1 MIDVSK
7 VKLGKKAA
15 VHDPR
20 TLRLADYVT
29 NALKPSPRR
38 DWSTKVTG
46 LTMMLND
53 SLGDCTIAAYG
64 HMVQTWT
71 ANNGSQVILPDS
83 AILAGYEGAC
93 GYNPADPST
102 DQGGVEVTVLNYMRQ
117 TGLGGHKLY
126 AYVAQEPGNKTHV
139 ELSVDLLGGCYLGLE
154 LPRSIQGQRV
164 WSVPPGG
171 PVGDGAPGSLG
182 GHAVPAVAY
191 GPAGITVITWGQ
203 LLTMTWKFFSVYCS
217 ESYGVL
223 SPDWANGAK
232 LAPSGFDLAAL
243 QADLAAITG

>member
-7 VKLGKKAA
+7 MKLGKRPA
-15 VHDPR
+15 VHDKR
-20 TLRLADYVT
+20 TLLLSDYVT
-29 NALKPSPRR
+29 NALKPPPRV
-38 DWSTKVTG
+38 DWSMK
-46 LTMMLND
+46 LTHIGEMLND
-53 SLGDCTIAAYG
+53 QLGICTIAAAG
-64 HMVQTWT
+64 HMIQTWT
-71 ANNGSQVILPDS
+71 AANGSQIILPDN
-83 AILAGYEGAC
+83 AILKGYEEAC

-102 DQGGVEVTVLNYMRQ
+102 DNGGVEVTVLNYLRK
-117 TGLGGHKLY
+117 TGLGGHKIY
-126 AYVAQEPGNKTHV
+126 AYVAQEPGNRTHI
-139 ELSVDLLGGCYLGLE
+139 ELAVDLLGGCYLGLE

-223 SPDWANGAK
+223 SPDWANGTK